1 MTLYQDHIGID
12 ISKDYLDLYSIAR
25 DQSWRITNERESLR
39 ALLRDLPHDSLIVF
53 EATSVYDRTLR
64 RVLSR
69 ASRPFARINPR
80 QAREFAR
87 ATGLLAKTDQV
98 DARML
103 AWFGARLEPP
113 ESREPSPER
122 QQLADLLQRRNQLVE
137 MRKQEKTRLKQV
149 EHPRARRDI
158 KSLIEILSR
167 HVAAFERE
175 IETLIKAN
183 VELDHLAHNLQ
194 TAPGIGPFNAVTLL
208 AELPELGT
216 LDRRAIALLAGLAPV
231 ADDSGKRKGYRKIKG
246 GRSHVRRAL
255 YLAALSAKK
264 SPAFKPFYD
273 RLREKGKPPK
283 TAIIAVARKLIIT
296 LNAMVR
302 DDKTFNLNTA

>member
-1 MTLYQDHIGID
+1 M
-12 ISKDYLDLYSIAR
+12 R
-25 DQSWRITNERESLR
+25 DSHPAHPNEREAIQAVLR
-39 ALLRDLPHDSLIVF
+39 EMPHNTLIIF

-69 ASRPFARINPR
+69 AGHPFARINPR

-113 ESREPSPER
+113 ETHEPSPER

-149 EHPRARRDI
+149 DHPRAQRDI
-158 KSLIEILSR
+158 ASLIEILSR
-167 HVAAFERE
+167 RVTAFERD
-175 IETLIKAN
+175 IKTLIKAN
-183 VELDHLAHNLQ
+183 DDLDHLARTLQ
-194 TAPGIGPFNAVTLL
+194 TAPGIGPFNITTLL
-208 AELPELGT
+208 AEMPELGT

-231 ADDSGKRKGYRKIKG
+231 ADDSGKRKGYRKIRG
-246 GRSHVRRAL
+246 GRPRVRRAL
-255 YLAALSAKK
+255 YLAALSAKR
-264 SPAFKPFYD
+264 SPAFKPLYD
-273 RLREKGKPPK
+273 RLREKGNPQKQPSSPSPENSSSPS
-283 TAIIAVARKLIIT
+283 TQWSGMTKLSIQ
-296 LNAMVR
+296 
-302 DDKTFNLNTA
+302 KQPE